1 MTIKNEELEV
11 FNAMEEIKQI
21 QSRLAMALDNR
32 HPNLQPRGR
41 ITSIHDLYE
50 VGVKGR
56 IVAWQ

>member
-1 MTIKNEELEV
+1 
-11 FNAMEEIKQI
+11 MEEIKQI